1 MNGCCYSMAAF
12 NSFKGDGMNKV
23 FAMIAITITFMVFTG
38 FSEPKQGMT
47 PEVKQ
52 DSMGKIDRNTQYNET
67 VKPDNNEWHHRGMLE
82 QRHGWM
88 PGGSM
93 YYPCEDMGCLRHPM
107 KRPFIFIGFF
117 MMLCLVL
124 MAIVNILLTII
135 VTLDMTRTKRFNG
148 LWIPITLIVGL
159 PGTALYAL
167 FRIGDNLKS
176 GEQKQ

>member
-1 MNGCCYSMAAF
+1 MKKAF
-12 NSFKGDGMNKV
+12 GLM
-23 FAMIAITITFMVFTG
+23 AITAALIVFTG

-47 PEVKQ
+47 SEVKQ
-52 DSMGKIDRNTQYNET
+52 DSMGKIDRNTQYKET
-67 VKPDNNEWHHRGMLE
+67 IKPDNNEWQSGMHENESEFEAHHKGMRE

-88 PGGSM
+88 PGGFM
-93 YYPCEDMGCLRHPM
+93 YYPCEDMGMRHPM
-107 KRPFIFIGFF
+107 KRPFIFFGFL
-117 MMLCLVL
+117 MMVCMVA

-135 VTLDMTRTKRFNG
+135 IILDMARSKRFNG

-167 FRIGDNLKS
+167 FRIGDNVKS

>member
-1 MNGCCYSMAAF
+1 
-12 NSFKGDGMNKV
+12 MNKV
-23 FAMIAITITFMVFTG
+23 FGLMVIATTLIVFTG

-52 DSMGKIDRNTQYNET
+52 DSMGKIDRNTQYKET
-67 VKPDNNEWHHRGMLE
+67 VKPDNNEWQPGMHENEREFEAHHRGMYE

-93 YYPCEDMGCLRHPM
+93 YYPCEEMGGLRHPM

-117 MMLCLVL
+117 MMLCLVV
-124 MAIVNILLTII
+124 MAIINILLTII

-176 GEQKQ
+176 YEQKQ